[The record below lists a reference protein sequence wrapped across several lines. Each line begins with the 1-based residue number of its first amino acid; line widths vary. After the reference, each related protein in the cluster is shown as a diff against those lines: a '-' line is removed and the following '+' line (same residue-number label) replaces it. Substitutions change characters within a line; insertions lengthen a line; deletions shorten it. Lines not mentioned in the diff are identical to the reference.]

1 MGDGAHRSERTLQ
14 QRKGTERIGMIME
27 YKQLNKEEINRELF
41 RHFIRRQNV
50 TKCWRKEE
58 EGWVIRDAPFT
69 DDWSEEDYGVL
80 IDCLRRTDAAGGF
93 VYGAFCG
100 NRLKGFV
107 SVEPELFGGEH
118 RYLDLSSIHVS
129 EDMRGQGIGK
139 ALFLSAKQWAKENGA
154 KKLYISAHSAVE
166 TQQFYRAMGCVEAE
180 EYNQKH
186 VEAEPYDCQLE
197 CSLLSS

>member
-1 MGDGAHRSERTLQ
+1 
-14 QRKGTERIGMIME
+14 ME
-27 YKQLNKEEINRELF
+27 YIQLNKEEINRELF
-41 RHFIRRQNV
+41 RYFIRRQNV

-58 EGWVIRDAPFT
+58 EGWVIRNAPFT
-69 DDWSEEDYGVL
+69 DNWSEEDYGVL

-93 VYGAFCG
+93 VYGAFCE

-139 ALFLSAKQWAKENGA
+139 ALFLSAKQWAEA
-154 KKLYISAHSAVE
+154 LYHRPFGSRNAAILPSDGVRGSRRV
-166 TQQFYRAMGCVEAE
+166 
-180 EYNQKH
+180 
-186 VEAEPYDCQLE
+186 
-197 CSLLSS
+197 